1 MSTIYLD
8 VENESNK
15 INIKTEIFLIFLLRF
30 EFANYST

>member
-15 INIKTEIFLIFLLRF
+15 ITINVGDNVFFFFFSNIVL
-30 EFANYST
+30 